1 MAPAMDSDD
10 LEPPRQAPTLR
21 NLDPMSIE
29 ELRDYIAALEAE
41 IVRAGAAIRRKES
54 VRAGAEAFF
63 KR

>member
-21 NLDPMSIE
+21 TLDPMSIE

-41 IVRAGAAIRRKES
+41 IVRAGEAIRRKEA

>member
-1 MAPAMDSDD
+1 MDADD
-10 LEPPRQAPTLR
+10 LEPRKPAPQLR

-29 ELRDYIAALEAE
+29 ELKDYIGDLKGE
-41 IVRAGAAIRRKES
+41 IARVEAAITRKES

>member
-1 MAPAMDSDD
+1 MDSDD
-10 LEPPRQAPTLR
+10 LEPRKPAPSLK

-29 ELRDYIAALEAE
+29 ELGDYITALEAE
-41 IVRAGAAIRRKES
+41 ILRAKDAIKRKAA